1 MGVSGSPAPPPHQGY
16 TRETAY
22 IITQH
27 PLATTREDFWEMVLS
42 TNANSIVM
50 IGTLEKEE
58 VGLSGGVSVLSHT
71 HLNEGVSVVNNTHL
85 NVFE

>member
-1 MGVSGSPAPPPHQGY
+1 MGVSGSPAPPPQGY

-50 IGTLEKEE
+50 IGTLEEE
-58 VGLSGGVSVLSHT
+58 V
-71 HLNEGVSVVNNTHL
+71 GVSVVSHSHL